1 MGSVPPLLTYLL
13 LIISGWV
20 YRRQLVVIE
29 FLQAE
34 NRLLKERLSGKR
46 IRFTDAERALLARK
60 AKALGRKTLLGLDT
74 LVSPYTL
81 MRWHRRLVAQKWDFS
96 KRRGPGRPGIMREI
110 SRLIVRMAQEN
121 PGWGYTR
128 IQGALANLSHKVA
141 RGTVC
146 NVLKRNGIEPAPERS
161 KRTTWSTFLKA
172 HWKVLAASDFFT
184 VEVWT
189 SRGLLTHYVLF
200 VMSVAERVVHI
211 AGITTRPGE
220 AWMLQVGRN
229 LSDEESGALAS
240 KRYLI
245 IDRDAKYTPQF
256 RRLVE
261 EGGREVIRL
270 PPRSPNL
277 NAHAERFVRSIKDE
291 CLNRMIFFG
300 QASLRRAIGEFMA
313 HYHEERNHQ
322 GLENRLIRPT
332 SRRAANTALIQ
343 RHVRPGTNSLT
354 AGTSGSASERVA
366 VVTASAAACRP
377 LHVALTPAEVRT
389 RLALPR

>member
-1 MGSVPPLLTYLL
+1 
-13 LIISGWV
+13 
-20 YRRQLVVIE
+20 
-29 FLQAE
+29 
-34 NRLLKERLSGKR
+34 
-46 IRFTDAERALLARK
+46 
-60 AKALGRKTLLGLDT
+60 
-74 LVSPYTL
+74 
-81 MRWHRRLVAQKWDFS
+81 
-96 KRRGPGRPGIMREI
+96 MREI
-110 SRLIVRMAQEN
+110 SQLIVRMAQEN

-128 IQGALANLSHKVA
+128 IQGALAHLSHKVA

-229 LSDEESGALAS
+229 LIDEESGALAS

-245 IDRDAKYTPQF
+245 IDRDAKYTQQF

-261 EGGREVIRL
+261 EGGTEVIRL

-291 CLNRMIFFG
+291 CLNRMIFVG
-300 QASLRRAIGEFMA
+300 QASLRRAIGEYMA

-322 GLENRLIRPT
+322 GLENRLIHGIA
-332 SRRAANTALIQ
+332 SVAANEGTIH
-343 RHVRPGTNSLT
+343 RRPRLGGMLNYYY
-354 AGTSGSASERVA
+354 RP
-366 VVTASAAACRP
+366 AA
-377 LHVALTPAEVRT
+377 
-389 RLALPR
+389 